1 MPANVVA
8 LSVET
13 GSAGF
18 AIAHQVADRLGFR
31 YYDWEITTRAA
42 ELAGVPP
49 SDVAAAEHVPGFFE
63 RFMRRLGAASAMSIE
78 GTTGFIDPSP
88 EIWDTALQTLGSDE
102 YRKLIES
109 VVKELALRGD
119 AVIVGHAG
127 QYLLRERPST
137 LRVLIHGSLPVR
149 RERLASEQ
157 GIAPDEAETMLKQ
170 SDKDR
175 RELLRRLY
183 RFEWTDA
190 SMYDLAINTDRL
202 PPETAAEAIVSFA
215 DHMP

>member
-1 MPANVVA
+1 MTANVIA

-18 AIAHQVADRLGFR
+18 AVAHQVTERLGFR
-31 YYDWEITTRAA
+31 YYDWEITTEAA
-42 ELAGVPP
+42 ALAGVPP
-49 SDVAAAEHVPGFFE
+49 SDVAAAERVPGFFE

-88 EIWDTALQTLGSDE
+88 EIWDTALQSLSSDE
-102 YRKLIES
+102 YRKLIER
-109 VVKELALRGD
+109 VVKELAERGD

-137 LRVLIHGSLPVR
+137 LRVLIHGSLAAR
-149 RERLASEQ
+149 KQRLALEQ
-157 GIAPDEAETMLKQ
+157 NISSDEAEALIKQ

-190 SMYDLAINTDRL
+190 AMYDIAINTDRV
-202 PPETAAEAIVSFA
+202 PPEIAAEAIVSFA
-215 DHMP
+215 RHVP

>member
-1 MPANVVA
+1 MTANVVA

-18 AIAHQVADRLGFR
+18 PVAHQVADLLGFR
-31 YYDWEITTRAA
+31 YYDWEITTEAA
-42 ELAGVPP
+42 ALAGVPP
-49 SDVAAAEHVPGFFE
+49 SDVAAAERVPGFFE

-88 EIWDTALQTLGSDE
+88 EIWDTALQSLSSDE
-102 YRKLIES
+102 YRKLIER
-109 VVKELALRGD
+109 VVKELAESGD

-127 QYLLRERPST
+127 QYLLRDRPST
-137 LRVLIHGSLPVR
+137 LRVLIHGSLAAR
-149 RERLASEQ
+149 KQRLAIEQ
-157 GIAPDEAETMLKQ
+157 NISPDEAEALIKQ

-175 RELLRRLY
+175 RDLLRRLY

-190 SMYDLAINTDRL
+190 AMYDIAINTDRV
-202 PPETAAEAIVSFA
+202 PPEIAAEAIVSIA
-215 DHMP
+215 RHVP